1 MLRHGETGGGH
12 DDDFAKD
19 VADDGSEDLTE
30 SKIAEIAEEVL
41 EDIQHGQ
48 VDEDVA
54 TVLRQRLEKVG
65 VDLRPESLDSLAED
79 IENEASR

>member
-1 MLRHGETGGGH
+1 MI
-12 DDDFAKD
+12 DFAKD
-19 VADDGSEDLTE
+19 VADDGSEDLIE

>member
-1 MLRHGETGGGH
+1 PVEGTMIN
-12 DDDFAKD
+12 FAKD

>member
-1 MLRHGETGGGH
+1 MI
-12 DDDFAKD
+12 DFAKD
-19 VADDGSEDLTE
+19 VADDGSEDPIEL
-30 SKIAEIAEEVL
+30 KIAEIAEEVL

-54 TVLRQRLEKVG
+54 TVLRQRLEKAG

>member
-1 MLRHGETGGGH
+1 MIN
-12 DDDFAKD
+12 FAKD
-19 VADDGSEDLTE
+19 VADDGSEDLIE

-54 TVLRQRLEKVG
+54 TVLRQRLEKAG

>member
-1 MLRHGETGGGH
+1 VLRHGEPVEGTMIN
-12 DDDFAKD
+12 FAKD

>member
-1 MLRHGETGGGH
+1 MI
-12 DDDFAKD
+12 DFAKD
-19 VADDGSEDLTE
+19 VADDGSEDLIE

-54 TVLRQRLEKVG
+54 TVLRQRLEKAG
-65 VDLRPESLDSLAED
+65 VDLRPEALDNLGED

>member
-1 MLRHGETGGGH
+1 MI
-12 DDDFAKD
+12 DFAKD
-19 VADDGSEDLTE
+19 VADDGSEDLIE

-54 TVLRQRLEKVG
+54 TVLRQRLEKAG
-65 VDLRPESLDSLAED
+65 VDLRPEALDSLAED

>member
-1 MLRHGETGGGH
+1 MIN
-12 DDDFAKD
+12 FAKD

>member
-1 MLRHGETGGGH
+1 MI
-12 DDDFAKD
+12 DFAKD
-19 VADDGSEDLTE
+19 VADDGSEDLIE

-54 TVLRQRLEKVG
+54 TVLR
-65 VDLRPESLDSLAED
+65 
-79 IENEASR
+79 